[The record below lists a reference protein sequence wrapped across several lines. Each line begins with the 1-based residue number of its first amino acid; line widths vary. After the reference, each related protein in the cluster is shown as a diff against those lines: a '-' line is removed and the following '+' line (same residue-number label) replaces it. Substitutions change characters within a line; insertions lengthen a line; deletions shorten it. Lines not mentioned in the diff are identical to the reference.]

1 MRALVAQAW
10 SPLSSWM
17 QSRNRGVMASPKVS
31 FIVPVYNTQEFLP
44 RCLDSLLGQTYP
56 DIELIVVNDG
66 SPDGSAAIIAE
77 YARKDSRVRVFEKPN
92 GGLSSARNAG
102 MDVVRGDIIDF
113 VDSDDYVEP
122 NLAEFLVDT
131 FAREHPEIVVF
142 GAECEPAEL
151 ASKRIKQL
159 LSPEARMFESF
170 DSALLFSA
178 NAQPYVWRAAYSR
191 ELIEREA
198 LRFAENVRFAED
210 VVFQLESYP
219 LSAKTVLAPEKL
231 YHYVMQEKSLTHVFN
246 AGAKRMDKVDAHLL
260 VLHEVLERWGRRGL
274 LDLCPGELV
283 TWFLDLVVF
292 DLARLD
298 AEDYAAVAARV
309 KDELTEHLG
318 QDWPGLS
325 AKVTVRRVSRKL
337 ADELRISMFDAARLY
352 LATRGLM
359 SCLEKVIS
367 LSHWRG
373 TPG

>member
-1 MRALVAQAW
+1 
-10 SPLSSWM
+10 
-17 QSRNRGVMASPKVS
+17 MASPKVS

-56 DIELIVVNDG
+56 DIEIIVVNDG

-77 YARKDSRVRVFEKPN
+77 YARKDSRVHVVEKPN

-102 MDVVRGDIIDF
+102 MDVACGDIIDF

-131 FAREHPEIVVF
+131 FANEHPEIVVF

-151 ASKRIKQL
+151 ASKRIQQL
-159 LSPEARMFESF
+159 LSPEARVFKSF

-191 ELIEREA
+191 ELIEREV

-210 VVFQLESYP
+210 VVFQFESYP
-219 LSAKTVLAPEKL
+219 LSAKAVLVPNKL

-260 VLHEVLERWGRRGL
+260 VLHEVLERWDKRGL

-298 AEDYAAVAARV
+298 AGDYGAIAARV
-309 KDELTEHLG
+309 GDEFAGYLG
-318 QDWPGLS
+318 QDWISLP
-325 AKVTVRRVSRKL
+325 AKVAVRRVSSRL
-337 ADELRISMFDAARLY
+337 ADGLRISLFDAARLY
-352 LATRGLM
+352 LATRGLKA
-359 SCLEKVIS
+359 CVERFV
-367 LSHWRG
+367 
-373 TPG
+373 

>member
-1 MRALVAQAW
+1 
-10 SPLSSWM
+10 
-17 QSRNRGVMASPKVS
+17 MANPKVT

-44 RCLDSLLGQTYP
+44 RCLDSLLGQTCP
-56 DIELIVVNDG
+56 DIEIVVVNDG
-66 SPDGSAAIIAE
+66 SPDDSAAIIGK
-77 YARKDSRVRVFEKPN
+77 YARKDSRVRVVEKSN

-102 MDVVRGDIIDF
+102 MDVARGDIIDF

-122 NLAEFLVDT
+122 NLAEFLVDA
-131 FAREHPEIVVF
+131 FAKEHPEIVVF
-142 GAECEPAEL
+142 GAVCEPAEV

-159 LSPEARMFESF
+159 LSPEARTFESF
-170 DSALLFSA
+170 DPTLLFFS

-191 ELIEREA
+191 GLIEREA

-210 VVFQLESYP
+210 VVFQFESYP

-246 AGAKRMDKVDAHLL
+246 AGVKRMDKVDAHLL

-298 AEDYAAVAARV
+298 AGDYVAVAARV
-309 KDELTEHLG
+309 RDELAGYLG
-318 QDWPGLS
+318 QDWPWLS
-325 AKVTVRRVSRKL
+325 AKAAVRRVSDKI
-337 ADELRISMFDAARLY
+337 ADESRVSMFDVVKLY
-352 LATRGLM
+352 LSTRGLRA
-359 SCLEKVIS
+359 CVERFV
-367 LSHWRG
+367 
-373 TPG
+373 

>member
-1 MRALVAQAW
+1 
-10 SPLSSWM
+10 
-17 QSRNRGVMASPKVS
+17 MANPKVS

-44 RCLDSLLGQTYP
+44 RCLDSLLGQTCL
-56 DIELIVVNDG
+56 DIEVVVVNDG
-66 SPDGSAAIIAE
+66 SPDDSAAIIGK
-77 YARKDSRVRVFEKPN
+77 YACKDSRVCVVEKSN

-102 MDVVRGDIIDF
+102 MDVARGDIIDF

-122 NLAEFLVDT
+122 NLAEFLVDA

-142 GAECEPAEL
+142 GAVCEPTEM

-159 LSPEARMFESF
+159 LSPEARTFESF
-170 DSALLFSA
+170 DPALLFSA

-191 ELIEREA
+191 GLIERES

-210 VVFQLESYP
+210 VVFQFESYP
-219 LSAKTVLAPEKL
+219 LSARTVLAPEKL

-260 VLHEVLERWGRRGL
+260 VLHEVLERWDRRGL

-298 AEDYAAVAARV
+298 TGDYAVVSGSVKGEFLQYFGFSWTDLPSVTAACNVGR
-309 KDELTEHLG
+309 KIAAG
-318 QDWPGLS
+318 AG
-325 AKVTVRRVSRKL
+325 VSL
-337 ADELRISMFDAARLY
+337 IDVVRLY
-352 LATRGLM
+352 LSTRGLKA
-359 SCLEKVIS
+359 CIE
-367 LSHWRG
+367 RFA
-373 TPG
+373 

>member
-1 MRALVAQAW
+1 
-10 SPLSSWM
+10 
-17 QSRNRGVMASPKVS
+17 MASPKVS

-246 AGAKRMDKVDAHLL
+246 AGAKRMDKVEAHLL
-260 VLHEVLERWGRRGL
+260 VLRELLERWDRRGF

-292 DLARLD
+292 DLVRLD
-298 AEDYAAVAARV
+298 ANDYAAVAARV
-309 KDELTEHLG
+309 RDEFAGHLG
-318 QDWPGLS
+318 QNWVKLPTKG
-325 AKVTVRRVSRKL
+325 AVRCVSRKL
-337 ADELRISMFDAARLY
+337 ANETRVLMFDAARMY

-359 SCLEKVIS
+359 SCLEKIIS
-367 LSHWRG
+367 LSHWG
-373 TPG
+373 GALG